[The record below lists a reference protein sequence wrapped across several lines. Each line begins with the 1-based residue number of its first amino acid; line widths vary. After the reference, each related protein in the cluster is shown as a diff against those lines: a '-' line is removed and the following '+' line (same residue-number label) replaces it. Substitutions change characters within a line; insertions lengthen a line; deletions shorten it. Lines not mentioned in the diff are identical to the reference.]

1 MRLFDTWQLW
11 CVLRMVI
18 AGICGGII
26 GLERTNR
33 AKEAGVRTH
42 FVVAYASALMMIVSK
57 YGFADLTVSEA
68 MCGVGAD
75 GARLAAQVVSGIGFL
90 GAGTII
96 VTPRNHIKGLT
107 TAAGLW
113 TAACI
118 GLALGIGLYE
128 AALVAAAAVYAVLT
142 ILHHWD
148 LRMRKKSRVVDVYVE
163 LDKGV
168 PFIAFLRSA
177 RKQGLELQDLQRE
190 EQPDQEADT
199 VDFMVTV
206 KGRDARKTQ
215 EEMVEIIRNI
225 EGVRFFEVV

>member
-1 MRLFDTWQLW
+1 MLQLRELTIGAI
-11 CVLRMVI
+11 VLRITVAVI
-18 AGICGGII
+18 LGGII
-26 GLERTNR
+26 GLERELKNR
-33 AKEAGVRTH
+33 PAGFRTYML
-42 FVVAYASALMMIVSK
+42 VSIGACMAMIINQYICQVMGS
-57 YGFADLTVSEA
+57 GDPTRI
-68 MCGVGAD
+68 G
-75 GARLAAQVVSGIGFL
+75 AQVVSGIGFL

-148 LRMRKKSRVVDVYVE
+148 LRMRKKSRVVDVYIE

-168 PFIAFLRSA
+168 ALVAFLRAA
-177 RKQGLELQDLQRE
+177 RKKGLELRDVQRE
-190 EQPDQEADT
+190 EQPDSRADT

-206 KGRDARKTQ
+206 KGRDGKKTQ
-215 EEMVEIIRNI
+215 EEMVEIIRGI
-225 EGVRFFEVV
+225 DGVRFYEVV

>member
-1 MRLFDTWQLW
+1 MLQLRE
-11 CVLRMVI
+11 LTI
-18 AGICGGII
+18 AGIVLRITVAVILGGII
-26 GLERTNR
+26 GLEREMKNR
-33 AKEAGVRTH
+33 PAGFRTYML
-42 FVVAYASALMMIVSK
+42 VSIGACMAMIINQYIYQVMGS
-57 YGFADLTVSEA
+57 GDPTRI
-68 MCGVGAD
+68 G
-75 GARLAAQVVSGIGFL
+75 AQVVSGIGFL

>member
-1 MRLFDTWQLW
+1 MLQLRE
-11 CVLRMVI
+11 LTI
-18 AGICGGII
+18 AGIVLRITVAVILGGII
-26 GLERTNR
+26 GLEREMKNR
-33 AKEAGVRTH
+33 PAGFRTYML
-42 FVVAYASALMMIVSK
+42 VSIGACMAMIINQYIYQVMGSSDPTRI
-57 YGFADLTVSEA
+57 G
-68 MCGVGAD
+68 
-75 GARLAAQVVSGIGFL
+75 AQVVSGIGFL

-177 RKQGLELQDLQRE
+177 RKQGLELQDVQRE

-199 VDFMVTV
+199 VDFMVTM

-215 EEMVEIIRNI
+215 EEMVEILRNI